1 MMGTLSAVALEG
13 IGFMAVSFVVLG
25 ALQATQGREPEK
37 SSEVGS
43 GRERESDGAGNQATE
58 RSTRPRKEAAQKMG
72 DFAATIH
79 MLRTMR
85 KRKLALRVV
94 NLGLIVTSALMI
106 WKTLMVVSGSE
117 TPVVVVLSGSMEP
130 GFWRGDI
137 LFLWLGSAPFR
148 VGEVVVF
155 KLPDRDVPIV
165 HRIIK
170 VHQKHDGRTDILTK
184 GDNNEDDDRG
194 LYPPGERF
202 LNEKYVIGRAVG
214 YLPGVG
220 YVTLVMND
228 YPSFKFALLGL
239 LAVFAVTRE
248 QQ

>member
-1 MMGTLSAVALEG
+1 MATAAVLALEG
-13 IGFMAVSFVVLG
+13 AGLIAASVVLLG
-25 ALQATQGREPEK
+25 VLHSTKGPEPEK
-37 SSEVGS
+37 GS
-43 GRERESDGAGNQATE
+43 DASARAAENAAAGVA
-58 RSTRPRKEAAQKMG
+58 RRREAAPKS

-94 NLGLIVTSALMI
+94 NLGLVVTSALMI

-170 VHQKHDGRTDILTK
+170 VHQKHDGRTEILTK

-214 YLPGVG
+214 YLPWVG

-228 YPSFKFALLGL
+228 YPAFKFVLLGL
-239 LAVFAVTRE
+239 LGIFAVCRE